1 MTEKD
6 IIEDN
11 NNVEGEG
18 ISNSF
23 YLNTVCTYICSIL
36 IWNIFIDHYLLVSDT
51 SLKNDRQ
58 NSRIDN
64 TELPRT
70 TLIIWDE
77 AILTPVLTLCALK
90 SYFTTAPERLI
101 EQEFLMGDSK
111 QVTLVSQ
118 QPQPQQPQQQQL

>member
-36 IWNIFIDHYLLVSDT
+36 I
-51 SLKNDRQ
+51 
-58 NSRIDN
+58 
-64 TELPRT
+64 
-70 TLIIWDE
+70 
-77 AILTPVLTLCALK
+77 
-90 SYFTTAPERLI
+90 
-101 EQEFLMGDSK
+101 
-111 QVTLVSQ
+111 
-118 QPQPQQPQQQQL
+118 